1 MLQDKLIARVS
12 GEDTSIDLENGI
24 FTTLPAV
31 SLGTSA
37 PVGFGPEEHERE
49 RRSKYG
55 IHGHREASRR
65 VVDRLD

>member
-37 PVGFGPEEHERE
+37 PVGFGPEEHEKGKKEQIWNTRP
-49 RRSKYG
+49 S
-55 IHGHREASRR
+55 
-65 VVDRLD
+65 